1 MDAVL
6 GQPKAIDQLLA
17 QVAAGRVHHAQ
28 LFFGP
33 EGVGK
38 FTTARAFARL
48 LLCHT
53 PETDLAGRSSAC
65 GGCPSCRVFRAAA
78 TGEQADGG
86 KDGAVGSDG
95 HPDLHVVNK
104 ELAAFHEDK
113 KVRDRK
119 QTTIPVDII
128 RDALIKPAYLAP
140 QLNHGK
146 VFIVDEAHLLRHEGQ
161 NTLLKVLEE
170 PPTGGAGNQSGGT
183 TIILIT
189 PREDALLPT
198 IRSRC
203 QRTAFVPLP
212 DDVVDR
218 YLDEHAADLGPRG
231 RSWLTA
237 FAAGSLGRARLALD
251 HDLAEWAQTVLP
263 GFDALAEG
271 RPEGGLGPAME
282 ARIKAF
288 AESWVKKHKQASKEA
303 ANKNAA
309 GLMFRLVTTHA
320 RQRLTAV
327 AAGCDPAD
335 PDAAEAALRPWTT
348 LIDHVGTAETR
359 LASNVHLGLLCD
371 GLVASA
377 AGALHA

>member
-1 MDAVL
+1 MLRMDTIQ
-6 GQPKAIDQLLA
+6 GQPKAVEQLLA
-17 QVAAGRVHHAQ
+17 QSEAQRVHHAQ

-48 LLCHT
+48 LLCHA
-53 PETDLAGRSSAC
+53 PEHDLTGRPSAC
-65 GGCPSCRVFRAAA
+65 GGCNSCRVFRVD
-78 TGEQADGG
+78 TPT
-86 KDGAVGSDG
+86 KDLPPESG

-119 QTTIPVDII
+119 QTTIPVDIV
-128 RDALIKPAYLAP
+128 RDALIKPAFMAP

-146 VFIVDEAHLLRHEGQ
+146 VFILDEAHLLRQEGQ
-161 NTLLKVLEE
+161 NALLKVLEE
-170 PPTGGAGNQSGGT
+170 PPTTGGGT

-218 YLDEHAADLGPRG
+218 HLNEHAAHLGPQER
-231 RSWLTA
+231 RWLTA

-251 HDLAEWAQTVLP
+251 HDLAEWARVVLP
-263 GFDALAEG
+263 GFDALAQG

-288 AESWVKKHKQASKEA
+288 AEGWVKKHKQASKEA

-320 RQRLTAV
+320 RQQLAS
-327 AAGCDPAD
+327 AAADCDPQD
-335 PDAAEAALRPWTT
+335 PDAAEAVLRPWTC
-348 LIDHVGTAETR
+348 LIDHVNTAEGR
-359 LASNVHLGLLCD
+359 LHSNVHLGTLCD
-371 GLVASA
+371 GLVAAA
-377 AGALHA
+377 AGALRP

>member
-1 MDAVL
+1 MTRMDEIL
-6 GQPKAIDQLLA
+6 GQTRAIEQLRA

-53 PETDLAGRSSAC
+53 PETDLTGRRSAC
-65 GGCPSCRVFRAAA
+65 GGCASCRVFRSA
-78 TGEQADGG
+78 ESDDAD
-86 KDGAVGSDG
+86 AGSDG

-104 ELAAFHEDK
+104 ELAAFHPDK

-119 QTTIPVDII
+119 QTTIPVDIV

-161 NTLLKVLEE
+161 NALLKVLEE
-170 PPTGGAGNQSGGT
+170 PPTGGAKNQSGGT

-189 PREDALLPT
+189 PREDTLLPT

-218 YLDEHAADLGPRG
+218 YLDEHAADPGPRG

-263 GFDALAEG
+263 GFDGLAEG
-271 RPEGGLGPAME
+271 RAEGGLGSAME

-288 AESWVKKHKQASKEA
+288 AEGWVKKHKQASKEA

-320 RQRLTAV
+320 RQQLTK
-327 AAGCDPAD
+327 AAAACDPGD
-335 PDAAEAALRPWTT
+335 PDAAEAALRPWTR
-348 LIDHVGTAETR
+348 LIDDVGTAETR

-377 AGALHA
+377 AGALRP

>member
-6 GQPKAIDQLLA
+6 GQPKAIEQLMA
-17 QVAAGRVHHAQ
+17 QVTAGRVHHAQ

-38 FTTARAFARL
+38 FTAARAFARL

-53 PETDLAGRSSAC
+53 PETDLTGRRAAC
-65 GGCPSCRVFRAAA
+65 GGCASCRVFRPAAQA
-78 TGEQADGG
+78 TEDTAEG
-86 KDGAVGSDG
+86 G

-104 ELAAFHEDK
+104 ELAAFHEEK

-128 RDALIKPAYLAP
+128 RDALIKPAFLAP

-146 VFIVDEAHLLRHEGQ
+146 VFIVDEAHLLRDAGQ
-161 NTLLKVLEE
+161 NALLKVLEE
-170 PPTGGAGNQSGGT
+170 PPTTGGGT

-212 DDVVDR
+212 NAVVEH
-218 YLDEHAADLGPRG
+218 YFTEHAPDLGPKG
-231 RSWLTA
+231 RSWLSA
-237 FAAGSLGRARLALD
+237 FAAGSLGRAQLALD
-251 HDLAEWAQTVLP
+251 HDLAEWAQTILP
-263 GFDALAEG
+263 GFDALAQG

-288 AESWVKKHKQASKEA
+288 AEGWVKKYKQASKEA

-320 RQRLTAV
+320 RQQMVTA
-327 AAGCDPAD
+327 AAACDPSD
-335 PDAAEAALRPWTT
+335 PDAAEAALHPWTR
-348 LIDHVGTAETR
+348 LIDHVGTAESR

-371 GLVASA
+371 GLVADA
-377 AGALHA
+377 AGALRP

>member
-1 MDAVL
+1 M
-6 GQPKAIDQLLA
+6 
-17 QVAAGRVHHAQ
+17 
-28 LFFGP
+28 
-33 EGVGK
+33 
-38 FTTARAFARL
+38 
-48 LLCHT
+48 
-53 PETDLAGRSSAC
+53 
-65 GGCPSCRVFRAAA
+65 
-78 TGEQADGG
+78 
-86 KDGAVGSDG
+86 
-95 HPDLHVVNK
+95 VNK
-104 ELAAFHEDK
+104 ELAAFHPDP
-113 KVRDRK
+113 KVRSRK

-161 NTLLKVLEE
+161 NALLKVLEE
-170 PPTGGAGNQSGGT
+170 PPTTGGGT

-203 QRTAFVPLP
+203 QRTSFVPLP

-218 YLDEHAADLGPRG
+218 YLDEHATELGPRG

-251 HDLAEWAQTVLP
+251 HDLAEWAQTILP
-263 GFDALAEG
+263 GFDALAQG

-288 AESWVKKHKQASKEA
+288 AEGWVKKHKQASKEA
-303 ANKNAA
+303 ANKAAA

-320 RQRLTAV
+320 RQQLTL
-327 AAGCDPAD
+327 AAANCDPAD
-335 PDAAEAALRPWTT
+335 PDAADATLRPWTK

>member
-1 MDAVL
+1 MDAIL
-6 GQPKAIDQLLA
+6 GQPRAIEQLTA
-17 QVAAGRVHHAQ
+17 QVSAQRVHHAQ

-33 EGVGK
+33 QGVGK
-38 FTTARAFARL
+38 FTAARAFARL
-48 LLCHT
+48 LLCHS
-53 PETDLAGRSSAC
+53 PETDLTGRRAAC
-65 GGCPSCRVFRAAA
+65 GGCASCRVFH
-78 TGEQADGG
+78 TGGEGDTPDA
-86 KDGAVGSDG
+86 DG

-104 ELAAFHEDK
+104 ELAAFHPDK
-113 KVRDRK
+113 KIRDRK

-128 RDALIKPAYLAP
+128 RDALIKPAFLAP

-146 VFIVDEAHLLRHEGQ
+146 VFIVDEAHLLRHDGQ
-161 NTLLKVLEE
+161 NALLKVLEE
-170 PPTGGAGNQSGGT
+170 PPTTGGGT

-212 DDVVDR
+212 NDVVDH
-218 YLDEHAADLGPRG
+218 YLDQHAADMGPRG
-231 RSWLTA
+231 RSWLAA

-251 HDLAEWAQTVLP
+251 HDLVEWAQVVLP
-263 GFDALAEG
+263 GFDALAQG

-288 AESWVKKHKQASKEA
+288 AEGWVKKHKQASKEA

-320 RQRLTAV
+320 RQQMITA
-327 AAGCDPAD
+327 AAACDPAD
-335 PDAAEAALRPWTT
+335 PDAADAALRPWTT
-348 LIDHVGTAETR
+348 LIDHVNTAEAR
-359 LASNVHLGLLCD
+359 LASNVHLGMLCD

-377 AGALHA
+377 AGALRP